1 MAGILEEMLAAV
13 MEDGT
18 GRSSLRSVPAWGKTG
33 TAETVRGGKAVSDCW
48 FSGCCQVGE
57 TRFVITVLVED
68 GISGSSSALPIFDAI
83 ADYLQVRRFEME

>member
-1 MAGILEEMLAAV
+1 MLAAV
-13 MEDGT
+13 MEEGT
-18 GRSSLRSVPAWGKTG
+18 GRSSLRSIPAWGKTG

-57 TRFVITVLVED
+57 TLFVITVLVED

-83 ADYLQVRRFEME
+83 ADYLQVRQFEME